1 MGAVDDFRKVLQ
13 DFLAPELR
21 AVNAR
26 LDAIEKVMDAH
37 HREILA
43 RFESEKTA
51 ADARHI
57 EISARFDSLQRLFEL
72 DKRVERLEGR
82 EPRA

>member
-1 MGAVDDFRKVLQ
+1 MSAIDDFRKVLQ
-13 DFLAPELR
+13 DFLAPGLR

-26 LDAIEKVMDAH
+26 LDAIEKVMEAH

-43 RFESEKTA
+43 RLA
-51 ADARHI
+51 
-57 EISARFDSLQRLFEL
+57 SLERYFEL
-72 DKRVERLEGR
+72 DKRVDRLEGR